1 MIMSTFSRYMTRKF
15 ISAVAGTFL
24 GTFGL
29 VLVIDFVEQLRRVED
44 SVRSPAHLV
53 ALLAIYRVPSFIE
66 IILPFAVLV
75 GSMLCFL
82 GLSRRLELVVARAA
96 GLSAWQFL
104 MPAIVVALLLGVFT
118 ATVYNPVAS
127 DFRERGM
134 RLESQLFGRFYAT
147 LVDSRTDFWLRQATP
162 SGQAVINAASAID
175 RGKRLTGVSVLVYT
189 ADGHFSER
197 IDAESADLGE
207 GYWQLNKARVTPV
220 SGEPETHD
228 TYRLA
233 TELTAEQVR
242 QTFVMPDQVS
252 FWELP
257 QFIELARRS
266 GLPTAQFELQYQVLL
281 ARPLLL
287 VAMVLVAAAASLRFA
302 RLGGI
307 GRTILGGVVAGF
319 LLYVGSELAGNLGRS
334 NLVPPVLAAWSPAFI
349 GALMGFMV
357 LLKQEDG

>member
-1 MIMSTFSRYMTRKF
+1 VIVSTFSRYMTRKF
-15 ISAVAGTFL
+15 ASAVAGTFL

-29 VLVIDFVEQLRRVED
+29 VLIVDFVEQLRRVED
-44 SVRSPAHLV
+44 STRAPTQLV
-53 ALLAIYRVPSFIE
+53 ALLAIYRVPAFVE
-66 IILPFAVLV
+66 VVLPFAVLV
-75 GSMLCFL
+75 GAMLCFL
-82 GLSRRLELVVARAA
+82 GLSRKLELVVARAA

-104 MPAIVVALLLGVFT
+104 TPAIVVALLTGIFA
-118 ATVYNPVAS
+118 ATIYNPVAS
-127 DFRERGM
+127 EFRERGM
-134 RLESQLFGRFYAT
+134 KLESELFGRIYLT
-147 LVDSRTDFWLRQATP
+147 ESRTNFWLRQATP
-162 SGQAVINAASAID
+162 AGQAVINAASATN
-175 RGKRLTGVSVLVYT
+175 RGQRLTSVSVLVYAT
-189 ADGHFSER
+189 DGSFKER
-197 IDAESADLGE
+197 IDADSADLE
-207 GYWQLNKARVTPV
+207 DGYWQLNKARVTPV
-220 SGEPETHD
+220 GREPENHQTLRLD
-228 TYRLA
+228 TL
-233 TELTAEQVR
+233 LTADQVR
-242 QTFVMPDQVS
+242 QSFVMPEQVS

-266 GLPTAQFELQYQVLL
+266 GLPAARFELQYQLLL

-302 RLGGI
+302 RLGGL

>member
-1 MIMSTFSRYMTRKF
+1 MIVSTFSRYMTRKF
-15 ISAVAGTFL
+15 AGAVGSTFL

-29 VLVIDFVEQLRRVED
+29 VLIVDFVEQLRRVED
-44 SVRSPAHLV
+44 STRAPTQLV
-53 ALLAIYRVPSFIE
+53 ALLTFYRVPAFVE
-66 IILPFAVLV
+66 VVLPFAVLV
-75 GSMLCFL
+75 GAMLCFL
-82 GLSRRLELVVARAA
+82 GLSRKLELVVARAA

-104 MPAIVVALLLGVFT
+104 APAIIVALLIGVFA

-127 DFRERGM
+127 EFRERSM
-134 RLESQLFGRFYAT
+134 KLESQLFGRVYVAE
-147 LVDSRTDFWLRQATP
+147 SRTNFWLRQATP
-162 SGQAVINAASAID
+162 SGQAVINAASATS
-175 RGKRLTGVSVLVYT
+175 RGQRLTGVSVLVYNT
-189 ADGHFSER
+189 DSTFKER
-197 IDAESADLGE
+197 IDADSADLFD

-220 SGEPETHD
+220 AREPENHATLRLD
-228 TYRLA
+228 TR
-233 TELTAEQVR
+233 LTAEQV
-242 QTFVMPDQVS
+242 QQSFVMPEQVS

-257 QFIELARRS
+257 EFIELARRS
-266 GLPTAQFELQYQVLL
+266 GLPAARFELQYQLLL

-302 RLGGI
+302 RLGGL

>member
-1 MIMSTFSRYMTRKF
+1 MVSTFSRYMTRKF
-15 ISAVAGTFL
+15 LGSVGGTFL
-24 GTFGL
+24 GTAGL
-29 VLVIDFVEQLRRVED
+29 VLIVDFVEQLRRVED
-44 SVRSPAHLV
+44 PTRAPTHLV
-53 ALLAIYRVPSFIE
+53 ALLTIYRVPAFIE
-66 IILPFAVLV
+66 IVLPFAVLV
-75 GSMLCFL
+75 GAMLCFL
-82 GLSRRLELVVARAA
+82 GLSRKLELVVARAA

-104 MPAIVVALLLGVFT
+104 SPAIVVALLLGVF
-118 ATVYNPVAS
+118 AALVYNPVAS
-127 DFRERGM
+127 DFRERGV
-134 RLESQLFGRFYAT
+134 RLESQLFGRN
-147 LVDSRTDFWLRQATP
+147 LVSEQRTNFWLRQATP
-162 SGQAVINAASAID
+162 SGQAVINAASAMD
-175 RGKRLTGVSVLVYT
+175 RGQRLTGVSILVYDT
-189 ADGHFSER
+189 DGHFKER
-197 IDAESADLGE
+197 IDADGAELGD
-207 GYWQLNKARVTPV
+207 GYWLLNRARVTSVGAEPV
-220 SGEPETHD
+220 RHD

-233 TELTAEQVR
+233 TRLTAEQVR
-242 QTFVMPDQVS
+242 QSFVMPEQVS

-266 GLPTAQFELQYQVLL
+266 GLPVARFELQYQLLL

-302 RLGGI
+302 RLGGL